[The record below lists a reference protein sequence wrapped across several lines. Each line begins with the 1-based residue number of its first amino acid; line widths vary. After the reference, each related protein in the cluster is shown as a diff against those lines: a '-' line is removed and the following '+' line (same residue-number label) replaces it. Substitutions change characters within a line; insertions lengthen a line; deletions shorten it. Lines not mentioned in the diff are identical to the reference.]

1 MSFSIIGTGSA
12 LPKTVQTNNDLA
24 EFLDTSHE
32 WIFSRTGIE
41 SRHVCVEETIL
52 DLALAASKQALENAK
67 LEIADLDLIICPTL
81 GGDNIT
87 PSLACQIQEALKATC
102 PCFDVNAACSGFVY
116 GLDIADAYY
125 SRNPNLNVLVVA
137 VDAMSKLVDWQ
148 DRSTAVLFGDGAG
161 AAVLSA
167 GNDLLSI
174 RLTSTGNTHALTI
187 PWRKGNHP
195 FNQAGLPLPY
205 LEMDGAEVYRF
216 AVSAICNDLKAVT
229 EMAGISISDLD
240 LIVPHQANA
249 RIIEGAAKRLKLPL
263 EKFAMQVSTVG
274 NTSAA
279 SVPLVLD
286 SLNRSGLLK
295 AGSLIGLTAFGGG
308 LTTGA
313 CILKWSNDQL
323 N

>member
-24 EFLDTSHE
+24 DFLETSHE

-41 SRHVCVEETIL
+41 SRHICVEESVL
-52 DLALAASKQALENAK
+52 DLALKASLLALEDAK
-67 LEIADLDLIICPTL
+67 LTVSDLDLIICPTL
-81 GGDNIT
+81 GGDMIT
-87 PSLACQIQEALKATC
+87 PSLACQVQEVLEASC

-116 GLDIADAYY
+116 GLDIADAYFA
-125 SRNPNLNVLVVA
+125 RDPNLKIMIVA

-148 DRSTAVLFGDGAG
+148 DRATAVLFGDGAG

-167 GNDLLSI
+167 GNDLRSI
-174 RLTSTGNTHALTI
+174 RLTSTGNTHALSI
-187 PWRKGNHP
+187 PWMKGNHP
-195 FNQAGLPLPY
+195 LKQTGLPLPY
-205 LEMDGAEVYRF
+205 LKMDGAEVYRF
-216 AVSAICNDLKAVT
+216 AVSAICSDLKAVT
-229 EMAGISISDLD
+229 EMANLSISDLD
-240 LIVPHQANA
+240 LIIPHQANA

-263 EKFAMQVSTVG
+263 SKFAMQVATVG

-286 SLNRSGLLK
+286 FLSRSGALK
-295 AGSLIGLTAFGGG
+295 AGDLIGLTAFGGG

-313 CILKWSNDQL
+313 CVINWSKN
-323 N
+323 